1 MNLLFRIILGIHIT
15 GIVIMAGTTM
25 IDYLTYKTFWKLADA
40 GAPHAV
46 GIIPLMARYG
56 VFIRA
61 GAFTI
66 FLTGTALLALEKGAA
81 WAQPWFKV
89 KVVLVLPLLL
99 NGILIGNKQ
108 GHKLRETVTAHTP
121 DFLAYT
127 SSIRESM
134 DRFYP
139 IQLSLF
145 FLTIIVSMIRV
156 DPAIKI

>member
-40 GAPHAV
+40 GNPHAV

-56 VFIRA
+56 AFIRA
-61 GAFTI
+61 GAFTL
-66 FLTGTALLALEKGAA
+66 FLSGIALLVMEKGAS

-89 KVVLVLPLLL
+89 KIVLVILLLL
-99 NGILIGNKQ
+99 NGTLVGNKQ
-108 GHKLRETVTAHTP
+108 GHQLRATVTAHTP

-127 SSIRESM
+127 AGIRENM

-145 FLTIIVSMIRV
+145 FLTIMVSMIRV
-156 DPAIKI
+156 KP